1 LLVVVEEVITSI
13 AAGLY

>member
-1 LLVVVEEVITSI
+1 VEEVITSI